1 MKTINEGGNVFKV
14 DGKPVTQRINLQDI
28 QTTINYLEKLTG
40 LPLSDNML
48 GTTGKKASSGDLDL
62 AVDQTKISKDQLIA
76 KLKTA
81 GIEDSDIAKSGD
93 NVHMKT
99 PIAGNPANGYVQT
112 DFMFGDPTWQKFS
125 LSASGNSQ
133 FKGLHRHIMMA
144 SIAKYKGMKWSY
156 KNGLTDRVSGKLI
169 SKDPDQI
176 AKILVGGSASDLEN
190 VETIVAKIKNDKD
203 YQAMTQDARDAFE
216 RDGLTFEE
224 HNIMARMRDRIV
236 NQGMTVLIEGAR
248 IEHPEDLIFTQGSK
262 GALQAITMLKQ
273 LPAKAQDIT
282 IKWDGKPAIIF
293 GRQNGEFFLT
303 DKAGYTAKSYNGIAK
318 SPEELERI
326 MNMRS
331 GDRTDLINMY
341 KAIWSDLESATPSGD
356 AWFMGDLLYASTPA
370 IKNNKITFTPNTVT
384 YSINADS
391 DMGKKI
397 AQSKFGIAVHT
408 ANGTPFDNMGVFKA
422 GAIQFFGPKM
432 QQAPKIDIPE
442 DILNKIAS
450 NVSANAKVIDQLFD
464 PATLR
469 ELKMADLPAL
479 MKAFANQKVREGN
492 FNDMASQFLQ
502 FAKTKVTDAKY
513 QRMEQYVSKNMQVV
527 LVIFNIFNTIAV
539 AKTQV
544 IRALDS
550 QGSGIQASVD
560 GEAGHEGY
568 VSGGLKLVDRLRF
581 SRANFAKNV

>member
-1 MKTINEGGNVFKV
+1 MILKEGGNVFKV
-14 DGKPVTQRINLQDI
+14 DGKPATQRINLQDI
-28 QTTINYLEKLTG
+28 QPTINYLEKLTG

-62 AVDQTKISKDQLIA
+62 AVDITQTSKEQLIA
-76 KLKTA
+76 KLKTS
-81 GIEDSDIAKSGD
+81 GVEDQDIAKSGD

-99 PIAGNPANGYVQT
+99 PIAGNPGNGYVQT

-125 LSASGNSQ
+125 LSASGDSQ
-133 FKGLHRHIMMA
+133 FKGVHRHIMMA

-156 KNGLTDRVSGKLI
+156 KNGLTDRVTNKLI
-169 SKDPDQI
+169 SKDPDTI
-176 AKILVGGSASDLEN
+176 AKVLVGGSAKDLEN
-190 VETIVAKIKNDKD
+190 VESIIAKIKNDKD
-203 YQAMTQDARDAFE
+203 YQAMTQDAKDAFA
-216 RDGLTFEE
+216 RDGLTFEDQ
-224 HNIMARMRDRIV
+224 NFMARLRDRIV
-236 NQGMTVLIEGAR
+236 NQSMTVLIEGAR
-248 IEHPEDLIFTQGSK
+248 IEHPEDLIFSQGSK
-262 GALQAITMLKQ
+262 GALQAVTMLKQ
-273 LPAKAQDIT
+273 LPSKAQDIT

-303 DKAGYTAKSYNGIAK
+303 DKAGYTAKGYNGIAK

-326 MNMRS
+326 MNMRP
-331 GDRTDLINMY
+331 GDRTGLINMY
-341 KAIWSDLESATPSGD
+341 KAIWSSLESATPSGD
-356 AWFMGDLLYASTPA
+356 AWFMGDLLYAGTPN
-370 IKNNKITFTPNTVT
+370 ITNNMITFTPNTVT
-384 YSINADS
+384 YSINATS
-391 DMGKKI
+391 DLGKKI

-408 ANGTPFDNMGVFKA
+408 ANGSPFDNMGVFKA
-422 GAIQFFGPKM
+422 GDIQFFGPKM
-432 QQAPKIDIPE
+432 QDAPKIDIPE

-450 NVSANAKVIDQLFD
+450 NVSANAQAIDGLFD

-479 MKAFANQKVREGN
+479 MKSFANQKVREGN
-492 FNDMASQFLQ
+492 FNNMASQFLQ
-502 FAKTKVTDAKY
+502 FAKTKVTDVKY
-513 QRMEQYVSKNMQVV
+513 QRMEQYVSKNMQAV

-568 VSGGLKLVDRLRF
+568 VSAGLKLVDRLRF
-581 SRANFAKNV
+581 SRANFAKNI

>member
-1 MKTINEGGNVFKV
+1 MILKEGGNVFKV
-14 DGKPVTQRINLQDI
+14 DGKPVTQRINLADI
-28 QTTINYLEKLTG
+28 QPTIAYLEKITG

-62 AVDQTKISKDQLIA
+62 AVDQAKISKDQLIA
-76 KLKTA
+76 KLKMA
-81 GIEDSDIAKSGD
+81 GVEDSDIAKSGD

-99 PIAGNPANGYVQT
+99 PIAGDEAKGYVQT

-125 LSASGNSQ
+125 LSASGDSQ

-176 AKILVGGSASDLEN
+176 GKILVGGSAKDLEN
-190 VETIVAKIKNDKD
+190 VESIVAKIKTDPD

-224 HNIMARMRDRIV
+224 HNIMARLRDRIV
-236 NQGMTVLIEGAR
+236 NQGMSILIEGAR

-273 LPAKAQDIT
+273 LPSKAQDIT

-356 AWFMGDLLYASTPA
+356 AWFMGDLLYASTPE

-408 ANGTPFDNMGVFKA
+408 ANGSPFDNMGVFKA
-422 GAIQFFGPKM
+422 GTIQFFGPKM

-450 NVSANAKVIDQLFD
+450 NVSANARMIDGLFD

-492 FNDMASQFLQ
+492 FNNMSSQFLQ

-513 QRMEQYVSKNMQVV
+513 QRMEQYVQNNIKVV
-527 LVIFNIFNTIAV
+527 EVIFNIFNTIAV

-550 QGSGIQASVD
+550 QGTGIQASVD